1 MDTILR
7 LRVLVVD
14 DSMLMRRLIRDLLA
28 SDPALEVVG
37 EAPDGIT
44 AIRMIHTL
52 LPDVVT
58 LDVEM
63 PGMSG
68 LEVLGYVMSEIP
80 TPVVILSG
88 VQDPDLAM
96 KALALGAMDVVRKP
110 SGTVSVDL
118 YKVGEELIQKVK
130 AAPLSNLRQ
139 LRRGVVEPAEAATRR
154 ELRPAAPPSVEAPG
168 WAVVVGASTGGPPAL
183 TRLLASIPAGLPA
196 GCLVVQHMPAGF
208 TRSLAKRIDEQSILT
223 VVEAEEGMPFHAG
236 WAYIAPGGYHLVVQ
250 AGPNAGETWLRLDT
264 SPPKGTLRPAADVTM
279 ASAAAGFGPRT
290 LGVLLT
296 GMGDDGAE
304 GFQAIRQAGGRTIAQ
319 DRETS
324 LIYGMPRVVAEMGLA
339 DQVLPLDEIA
349 QAIVRIVSEA

>member
-1 MDTILR
+1 MR

-14 DSMLMRRLIRDLLA
+14 DSTLMRRLIRDILSA
-28 SDPALEVVG
+28 DPALEVVA
-37 EAPDGIT
+37 EAPDGMA
-44 AIRMIHTL
+44 AIRLIHAL
-52 LPDVVT
+52 RPDVVT

-68 LEVLGYVMSEIP
+68 LDVLGYVMSEVP

-88 VQDPDLAM
+88 IRDPDLAL
-96 KALALGAMDVVRKP
+96 KALALGAMDVLRKP
-110 SGTVSVDL
+110 SGTISVDL

-139 LRRGVVEPAEAATRR
+139 LRRGVVEPAKLSGRERR
-154 ELRPAAPPSVEAPG
+154 HVVPSPTEAPG
-168 WAVVVGASTGGPPAL
+168 WAVVVGASTGGPQAL
-183 TRLLASIPAGLPA
+183 AQLLADIPAGLPA

-208 TRSLAKRIDEQSILT
+208 TRSLAKRLDEQSALT
-223 VVEAEEGMPFHAG
+223 VVEAEEGAPFHAG

-250 AGPNAGETWLRLDT
+250 TGPGGGEACLRLDT

-279 ASAAAGFGPRT
+279 SAAAALFGQHT

-296 GMGDDGAE
+296 GMGSDGAE

-319 DRETS
+319 DRESS
-324 LIYGMPRVVAEMGLA
+324 LIYGMPRVVAELGLV
-339 DQVLPLDEIA
+339 DQVLPLDEIGP
-349 QAIVRIVSEA
+349 AIARIVAEA